1 MLILCLHEITRYCE
15 LEYSFSMS
23 YVSDL
28 STFYI
33 LSVNIYEQRGIYSL
47 VKKLSFTDNSGK
59 NKIINEIKP

>member
-1 MLILCLHEITRYCE
+1 
-15 LEYSFSMS
+15 MS